1 MNSCL
6 SHNNIVSLNKFLEI
20 LKFIFIGMKGIK
32 NLNNS
37 NNITH
42 KTMIYNI
49 YREFINSGF

>member
-49 YREFINSGF
+49 